1 MKPSLQTEPKC
12 TPISTW
18 KRHFSEYGPQ
28 NASRPQTVR
37 NGSTARLVRKLGVNY
52 LETCTGI
59 WQNNFIS
66 DEHFLEIHRNIFEI
80 LCTIHCLFFFGYVF
94 LPYFTNVSII
104 SQKQTGEYGAS
115 PQFEKNDIIVL
126 ASPHHPNCRHILF
139 VFVFCT
145 ISFTEMYR
153 CWLNLH
159 FR

>member
-37 NGSTARLVRKLGVNY
+37 NGSTTRLVRKLGVNY

-80 LCTIHCLFFFGYVF
+80 LCTIHCLFFFWLCIFTVF
-94 LPYFTNVSII
+94 YKCIYHQPETDWGIWCFTSVWEKWHHSTCFPTP
-104 SQKQTGEYGAS
+104 SQ
-115 PQFEKNDIIVL
+115 L
-126 ASPHHPNCRHILF
+126 
-139 VFVFCT
+139 
-145 ISFTEMYR
+145 
-153 CWLNLH
+153 
-159 FR
+159 